1 MRTTGTPRAAPAA
14 VLALAL
20 AAALAGCGT
29 TTPAVLKVDST
40 DPQPGDRRTEA
51 QAPTPD
57 GYELRDAAYDET
69 LVFKDVGGCLVGVT
83 INTLGAIPGT
93 VAELSAG
100 QRAKAVRRGHVL
112 RDVLTS
118 AREERWSE
126 TYDDVYSV
134 NVFRRVAGG
143 GRVSWSY
150 VWSILKDVGDGGS
163 CAGEDRRDATREAR
177 RVIDR
182 MSTQLRVTVPA
193 RPDAQPS

>member
-1 MRTTGTPRAAPAA
+1 MRKTGPPRAVAAA
-14 VLALAL
+14 VIAV
-20 AAALAGCGT
+20 ALAGCGT
-29 TTPAVLKVDST
+29 TTPAVLQVDSS

-51 QAPTPD
+51 RVPTPD
-57 GYELRDAAYDET
+57 GYELRAAAHDRT
-69 LVFKDVGGCLVGVT
+69 LVFKAVGGCLVGVT

-93 VAELSAG
+93 VAELSAS
-100 QRAKAVRRGHVL
+100 QRANAARRGHVQ

-134 NVFRRVAGG
+134 NVFRRVPGG

-150 VWSILKDVGDGGS
+150 VWSALKDVGDAGS
-163 CAGEDRRDATREAR
+163 CAGDDRRDAGREAH

-182 MSTQLRVTVPA
+182 MTTQLRVTVLP